1 MDSQNAGCFLDRP
14 PFIWVWAPF
23 YRSVFTPYIRPVL
36 RGVFGYPAV
45 EMRQLRGEMA
55 QVHARMDQLSAELRR
70 IPEKMESV
78 HLNSLGQWDMME
90 RSVMS
95 SLHVMDQN
103 VSRQVYHLEQVRTL
117 CAELLKKLPESAAD
131 QNKPLEDLLNDRFHT
146 LLEEIQL
153 QAAERE
159 AVWKEVEQLLLS
171 LVVQPTV
178 RVQAN
183 LNPANHLVMKASSE

>member
-1 MDSQNAGCFLDRP
+1 
-14 PFIWVWAPF
+14 
-23 YRSVFTPYIRPVL
+23 
-36 RGVFGYPAV
+36 
-45 EMRQLRGEMA
+45 MA
-55 QVHARMDQLSAELRR
+55 QVHARIDQLSAELRR
-70 IPEKMESV
+70 IPEKIESV

-103 VSRQVYHLEQVRTL
+103 VSRQAYHLEQVRTL
-117 CAELLKKLPESAAD
+117 SAELLKRLPESAAD
-131 QNKPLEDLLNDRFHT
+131 QNRPLEDVLTDRFHT

-159 AVWKEVEQLLLS
+159 ALWKEIEQLLLS

-183 LNPANHLVMKASSE
+183 LTPANRLLMKASSE

>member
-1 MDSQNAGCFLDRP
+1 
-14 PFIWVWAPF
+14 
-23 YRSVFTPYIRPVL
+23 
-36 RGVFGYPAV
+36 
-45 EMRQLRGEMA
+45 
-55 QVHARMDQLSAELRR
+55 
-70 IPEKMESV
+70 
-78 HLNSLGQWDMME
+78 
-90 RSVMS
+90 
-95 SLHVMDQN
+95 
-103 VSRQVYHLEQVRTL
+103 
-117 CAELLKKLPESAAD
+117 
-131 QNKPLEDLLNDRFHT
+131 LEDLLNDRFHT